1 MFTNSMGG
9 GGMNDKN
16 SDNGFAEI
24 VIPGSDRVGDVGGMK
39 IPSASLHRYAGKGA
53 YTAANKNKKAE
64 EELCFSYDP
73 GLVFI
78 KNVQVYTW
86 GAKRSFYEKFRTDAL
101 RYRKMKGEPYEHIP
115 FFSYIPQYSQMNLYQ
130 SRFYLYFRDKARAG
144 EYIYADLSYI
154 LLYIY
159 EIINLSD
166 ESDPA
171 KDVEILC
178 GLWMAYRD
186 TYPALDK
193 YMSEWVCDFCLLYRL
208 PVPECTLAILPK
220 LCETATL
227 REFYMSAAAGG
238 GRIMEGGVLESFAD
252 YDWRRS
258 RVEIPAEYA
267 HHFPK
272 ALEAACSVFDEE
284 HFIAPETAV
293 ISRDAFC
300 GSLCAHNVKRKI
312 VVEYYP
318 ALRRSGVRSMLGA
331 AVKYTENK
339 IRRAAGIKS
348 RLHTDGLPDLAKA
361 KIDEYFADSM
371 PELFQKRT
379 ARAEVVPEY
388 EKFYDAP
395 SIPFSADA
403 AQKIELE
410 SRAAAEMLAA
420 LDETEIES
428 VAEAV
433 PEPEAVEAKVPD
445 DRVSAAIRH
454 MLEGGELDAWCR
466 ERGLLTD
473 TVAGEINEV
482 AMDFMGDVLLEND
495 GSGWQIIAD
504 YLVEA
509 AELAVRDEQ

>member
-1 MFTNSMGG
+1 MGG
-9 GGMNDKN
+9 SKMSDKN
-16 SDNGFAEI
+16 RDDGFAQI
-24 VIPGSDRVGDVGGMK
+24 VISGSEKDGLAGGVA
-39 IPSASLHRYAGKGA
+39 IPPKNSGRYQGKGA
-53 YTAANKNKKAE
+53 YPAREKNKKAE

-78 KNVQVYTW
+78 KNVKIFTW
-86 GAKRSFYEKFRTDAL
+86 GATKSFYERFREDAL
-101 RYRKMKGEPYEHIP
+101 RYREMKGEPAEHIP

-130 SRFYLYFRDKARAG
+130 SRFYLYFRDKAKAG
-144 EYIYADLSYI
+144 EYIFADLSYI

-166 ESDPA
+166 GSDPA
-171 KDVEILC
+171 KDIEILC

-208 PVPECTLAILPK
+208 PVPECTLSILPK

-227 REFYMSAAAGG
+227 REFYMSAAAKG
-238 GRIMEGGVLESFAD
+238 GRIMDGEILESFAD
-252 YDWRRS
+252 YAWRRS
-258 RVEIPAEYA
+258 RVEIPEEYA
-267 HHFPK
+267 NHFPK
-272 ALEAACSVFDEE
+272 AIEAACSVFDEE
-284 HFIAPETAV
+284 HFIASAATV

-318 ALRRSGVRSMLGA
+318 ALRRSGVRGMLGA

-348 RLHTDGLPDLAKA
+348 RLHTDGLPDNAKA
-361 KIDEYFADSM
+361 RIDEYFADVM
-371 PELFQKRT
+371 PDVFVKKTVHVEQ
-379 ARAEVVPEY
+379 VPEY

-395 SIPFSADA
+395 ATPFSADT

-410 SRAAAEMLAA
+410 SRAAAEMFAA
-420 LDETEIES
+420 LDEAEPVVEAVEPAVET

-433 PEPEAVEAKVPD
+433 PQTTAANTVAE
-445 DRVSAAIRH
+445 AIRH
-454 MLEGGELDAWCR
+454 MLEGGELDEWCR
-466 ERGLLTD
+466 SRGFLTD
-473 TVAGEINEV
+473 TVAGEVNER
-482 AMDFMGDVLLEND
+482 AMDYMGDVLLEND
-495 GSGWQIIAD
+495 GAGWQIITD

-509 AELAVRDEQ
+509 AELAVENAE